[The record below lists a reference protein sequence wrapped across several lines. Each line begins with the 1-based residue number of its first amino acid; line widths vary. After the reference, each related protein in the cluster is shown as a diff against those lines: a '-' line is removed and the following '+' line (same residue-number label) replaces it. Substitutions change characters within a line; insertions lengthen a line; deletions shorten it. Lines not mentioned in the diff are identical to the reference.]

1 MQIPD
6 INQRVR
12 QIIDLQTG
20 GNVKKFAESIN
31 IKQQSINRLFN
42 IDTRT
47 GKYPIVTT
55 EILVAITEMYVD
67 VDSKWLLTGKA
78 DAYQIEKNLSK
89 VASPSTEYSKN
100 EKNDNFI
107 IEELKKQNSN
117 QRNDIEWFKKE
128 LDKKQEMI
136 DALLSGSVTIKK

>member
-6 INQRVR
+6 INLRVR
-12 QIIDLQTG
+12 QIIDLKTN

-67 VDSKWLLTGKA
+67 VDSKWLLIGKGEP
-78 DAYQIEKNLSK
+78 YKNEKSVLK
-89 VASPSTEYSKN
+89 VADPGIEYSKSD
-100 EKNDNFI
+100 KNDNLI
-107 IEELKKQNSN
+107 IEELRKQNDQ
-117 QRNDIEWFKKE
+117 QRKDIEWFKKE
-128 LDKKQEMI
+128 FDKKQEMI
-136 DALLSGSVTIKK
+136 DVLLSGNVCVKK